1 MTETTETK
9 ATQKLNK
16 DGFVPGQLLS
26 AQDIAKLEKARR
38 DRERAKKKGKPAG
51 SPPAKTDGDGAGDA
65 NAVGKKT
72 YWKNSETGEVGVTE
86 KGDVLPEG
94 VETITKAQHD
104 EATKTQE

>member
-1 MTETTETK
+1 MTEKAESQTK
-9 ATQKLNK
+9 QKLNQ

-51 SPPAKTDGDGAGDA
+51 SAQAKTDGAGDA

-86 KGDVLPEG
+86 KGGVLPEG

-104 EATKTQE
+104 EAAKPKE